1 MTPKRT
7 RAMEL
12 LTAVTSWS
20 SSQDS
25 EPARLSASQDLRSLC
40 SFSRL
45 KPNGSEKHITSP
57 D

>member
-25 EPARLSASQDLRSLC
+25 EPARLSASQG
-40 SFSRL
+40 FA
-45 KPNGSEKHITSP
+45 KPVLIL
-57 D
+57 